1 VISRLTTVELV
12 SGLARRQREKAI
24 DSVAFTKLRGA
35 FLNNV
40 DNFYIAINLYKE
52 VLAEERDLTER
63 YPLRAMDTVQ
73 LACALKAAR
82 ILAAPIYFVTADA
95 RLLSAASAE
104 GFAVDDPNAHP

>member
-1 VISRLTTVELV
+1 MSIYFADTSAIIKYYVSEVGSKWVESWADSRTDNTIVISRLTTVELV

-52 VLAEERDLTER
+52 VLAEARDLTER
-63 YPLRAMDTVQ
+63 YPLRAMVFNSPV
-73 LACALKAAR
+73 R
-82 ILAAPIYFVTADA
+82 
-95 RLLSAASAE
+95 
-104 GFAVDDPNAHP
+104 